1 MQTFHMTDIILALNL
16 PYPTNGRNSY
26 YVQCPL
32 CDDNPKHRH
41 LNINLRKEVFRCAKC
56 GVSGGMFDLYSLY
69 TGIARDKVRQ
79 ALIEKLD
86 PQINPNLPK
95 VRIESKPA
103 IEECPMSDIE
113 TRHKTYSVLLSKLT
127 LANDHIVN
135 LRNRGLSIEDI
146 ERLGYKTT
154 PVLGM
159 STIANQLKKEGYH
172 LAGVPGFF
180 RCSNES
186 WTFIQ
191 EQRGILIPVRDIDGR
206 IQGLQIRRD
215 NVAKRKFRWISSTE
229 RKDGCPSKGWTH
241 IAGPVRPTML
251 LTEGPMKADIIHA
264 LSDASVIAVPGVNS
278 LTYLQSALEILREK
292 GLKEIKTVFDMDFL
306 INWHVQNGYN
316 NLMSLLDS
324 MGFKF
329 GTYIW
334 DSRYKGL
341 DDYIWALKSERSN
354 DKISN

>member
-1 MQTFHMTDIILALNL
+1 MQTFHMTDIISALNL
-16 PYPTNGRNSY
+16 PQPTSGRSAY

-32 CDDNPKHRH
+32 CDGNPKHRH

-69 TGIARDKVRQ
+69 TGTARDKVRQ

-103 IEECPMSDIE
+103 IEECPISDIE
-113 TRHKTYSVLLSKLT
+113 TRHKTYSALLSKLT
-127 LANDHIVN
+127 LANDHIEN

-159 STIANQLKKEGYH
+159 STIAKQLENDGYN

-180 RCSNES
+180 RCSDDS

-191 EQRGILIPVRDIDGR
+191 EQRGILIPVRDVEGR

-215 NVAKRKFRWISSTE
+215 NAIKRKFRWMSSTE
-229 RKDGCPSKGWTH
+229 RKDGCQSKGWTH
-241 IAGPVRPTML
+241 IAGPVRPIML
-251 LTEGPMKADIIHA
+251 LTEGPMKADIINT

-292 GLKEIKTVFDMDFL
+292 GLKEIKTAFDMDFL

-316 NLMSLLDS
+316 NLLELLNN
-324 MGFKF
+324 MGFRF

-341 DDYIWALKSERSN
+341 DDYIYGLSHK
-354 DKISN
+354 

>member
-1 MQTFHMTDIILALNL
+1 MQTFHMTDIISALNL
-16 PYPTNGRNSY
+16 PHPTSGRSAY

-69 TGIARDKVRQ
+69 TGTTRDKVRQ

-103 IEECPMSDIE
+103 IEECPISDIE
-113 TRHKTYSVLLSKLT
+113 TRHKTYSALLSKLT
-127 LANDHIVN
+127 LANDHIEN

-146 ERLGYKTT
+146 ECLGYKTT

-159 STIANQLKKEGYH
+159 STIAKQLEKEGYH

-180 RCSNES
+180 RCNDES

-191 EQRGILIPVRDIDGR
+191 EQRGILIPVRDIEGR

-215 NVAKRKFRWISSTE
+215 NAVKRKFRWVSSSE
-229 RKDGCPSKGWTH
+229 RKDGCQSKGWTH
-241 IAGPVRPTML
+241 IAGPVRPVML
-251 LTEGPMKADIIHA
+251 LTEGPMKADIIYT
-264 LSDASVIAVPGVNS
+264 LSQRSVIAVPGVNS
-278 LTYLQSALEILREK
+278 LTHLQSALEILREK
-292 GLKEIKTVFDMDFL
+292 GLKEIKTAFDMDFL

-341 DDYIWALKSERSN
+341 DDYIWALKSEKQS
-354 DKISN
+354 